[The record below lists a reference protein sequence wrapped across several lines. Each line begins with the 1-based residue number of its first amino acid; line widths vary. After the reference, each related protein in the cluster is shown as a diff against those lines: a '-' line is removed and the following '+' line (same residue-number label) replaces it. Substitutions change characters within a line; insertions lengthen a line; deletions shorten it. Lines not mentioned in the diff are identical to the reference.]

1 VKQQSGDAITLYRF
15 VMMIPRWW
23 LLLLMVVPVLADEGI
38 FDQYRDLMGDDNP
51 AIFVI
56 DEGAEFWVQSQGPSA
71 ATLEACDLGLGASV
85 TRGAYAQFPR
95 YFADTDRVMDIE
107 TRLLYCM
114 ETLQGRDRE
123 VIAAKPYSLRGDF
136 GTELEA
142 LVTWLAAESEGM
154 TIAPEQAHPKER
166 AMYAMGEEIFFYRAG
181 PHDFSCATCH
191 EQSNKRIRL
200 QQLPNLTEHTE
211 VAEAYGSWPAY
222 RMSQGLVRTMGWRL
236 QDCFR
241 QQRWPGLTFGS
252 EVSIALQTYMAV
264 NAAGGVM
271 TAPGLK
277 R

>member
-1 VKQQSGDAITLYRF
+1 MRRQSDDAMTLYRF

-23 LLLLMVVPVLADEGI
+23 LLLMVVPALADEGI

-56 DEGAEFWVQSQGPSA
+56 EEGEEFWVQSQGPSA
-71 ATLEACDLGLGASV
+71 ATLEACDLGLGTGV

-154 TIAPEQAHPKER
+154 TIAPELAHPKER

-241 QQRWPGLTFGS
+241 QQRWPGLIFGS

-264 NAAGGVM
+264 NATGGIM

>member
-1 VKQQSGDAITLYRF
+1 MTLYRF

-23 LLLLMVVPVLADEGI
+23 LLLMVVPALADEGI

-56 DEGAEFWVQSQGPSA
+56 EEGEEFWVQSQGPSA
-71 ATLEACDLGLGASV
+71 ATLEACDLGLGTGV

-241 QQRWPGLTFGS
+241 QQRWPGLIFGS
-252 EVSIALQTYMAV
+252 EMSIALQTYMAV